1 MLDSLDIREC
11 GKSDLEALGAL
22 HLQAFGEGEG
32 NEIAA
37 LVDDLLNDP
46 TSHPILSLC
55 ALHHGETV
63 GHVLYSSVIVEGSHP
78 RTPARILAPLGVIPH
93 AQGQGVGGRL
103 IRVGLDRLR
112 GEGVGLVFVL
122 GHPAYYPRSGF
133 EPAGPLGLDAPY
145 TLPREAQGAW
155 RVRELIP
162 GCLGT
167 VRGRVRC
174 GDALMQPQLW
184 RE

>member
-1 MLDSLDIREC
+1 MLESLEIREC
-11 GKSDLEALGAL
+11 GKSDLKAVGSL
-22 HLQAFGEGEG
+22 HLEAFGHGEG
-32 NEIAA
+32 TEVAA

-55 ALHHGETV
+55 AQHHGETI
-63 GHVLYSSVIVEGSHP
+63 GHVLYSSVVVEGNHP
-78 RTPARILAPLGVIPH
+78 GTPARILAPLGVIPH

-103 IRVGLDRLR
+103 IHVGLDRLR

-122 GHPAYYPRSGF
+122 GHPAYYSRSGF
-133 EPAGPLGLDAPY
+133 EPAGLLGLDAPY

-155 RVRELIP
+155 MVRELNP
-162 GCLGT
+162 GYLGK

-174 GDALMQPQLW
+174 GDALMHPRHW